1 MLLLLGYPSLQLEY
15 FVVFDL
21 VDFLSVDLCLLDFL
35 GKLHLLLFEKVDA
48 VEQIVLILL
57 GFLESDLDLG
67 QRLTIGNF
75 LIRGLI
81 AAGRRGP

>member
-15 FVVFDL
+15 FVVFNL

-35 GKLHLLLFEKVDA
+35 GKLHLLLLEKVDA

-57 GFLESDLDLG
+57 SFLESDLDLG

-75 LIRGLI
+75 LIGGLI